1 LPTWLAAGA
10 FSVVVVG
17 AADWHPARMNATITK
32 SETNFHA
39 IPDLVFIL
47 PSPLLLMDDLL
58 FLLDPLEWIGND
70 STESKKTS
78 DR

>member
-1 LPTWLAAGA
+1 
-10 FSVVVVG
+10 
-17 AADWHPARMNATITK
+17 
-32 SETNFHA
+32 
-39 IPDLVFIL
+39 
-47 PSPLLLMDDLL
+47 MDDLL